1 MSISKGF
8 LGGVALGALGVWAAL
23 GVAPGRAHGDAAP
36 MPFSIDIQ
44 APPAQKGKPATA
56 KVKIIAAPTHHM
68 NKEYPTSLTLTPPA
82 GIAVAKAKLAGA
94 DAKVEEKAAEFVVT
108 FTPSE
113 AGTKE
118 IAGDLK
124 FAVCTAESCIPQK
137 IKIGIQTTT
146 K

>member
-8 LGGVALGALGVWAAL
+8 LAAAFAASVVSGGLGLG
-23 GVAPGRAHGDAAP
+23 GRRAYADAAP

-94 DAKVEEKAAEFVVT
+94 DAKIEEKAAEFVVT

-113 AGTKE
+113 TGNKE